1 VGRRL
6 WEGVLLLL
14 LLYCTVDVVSAVYQ
28 ALFWLFYS
36 GLQQQ
41 FVVKTEMTPSL
52 ADSSDD
58 EDDDDD
64 EWVNEVS
71 DDSQFISANVL
82 TTRQVHIYV
91 YQITI
96 EGLRERTE

>member
-1 VGRRL
+1 M
-6 WEGVLLLL
+6 
-14 LLYCTVDVVSAVYQ
+14 
-28 ALFWLFYS
+28 LFWLFYS

-41 FVVKTEMTPSL
+41 FVVDETEMTPSL

-71 DDSQFISANVL
+71 DDSQLNSVNVL
-82 TTRQVHIYV
+82 TTRQVHIYNNYV
-91 YQITI
+91 CIIT
-96 EGLRERTE
+96 TE

>member
-1 VGRRL
+1 M
-6 WEGVLLLL
+6 
-14 LLYCTVDVVSAVYQ
+14 
-28 ALFWLFYS
+28 FWLFYS

-41 FVVKTEMTPSL
+41 FLVDETEMTSSL

-64 EWVNEVS
+64 EWVNDVS
-71 DDSQFISANVL
+71 GDNQLISANVL

>member
-1 VGRRL
+1 MYCG
-6 WEGVLLLL
+6 L
-14 LLYCTVDVVSAVYQ
+14 LLYCTFDVVSAVYQ
-28 ALFWLFYS
+28 VLFWLFYS

-41 FVVKTEMTPSL
+41 FVVETEMTPSL

-58 EDDDDD
+58 EDDDDDDDDD

-91 YQITI
+91 
-96 EGLRERTE
+96 

>member
-1 VGRRL
+1 MYCG
-6 WEGVLLLL
+6 LLLC
-14 LLYCTVDVVSAVYQ
+14 CTVDEVSAVYR

-41 FVVKTEMTPSL
+41 FVVETEMTPSL

-64 EWVNEVS
+64 DDDEWVNEIS

-91 YQITI
+91 
-96 EGLRERTE
+96 